1 MHEMEFWQLR
11 YLIATADEGNYGRAA
26 ARLNVSQ
33 PSVTRA
39 IQSLETELGVDLL
52 RRGRGGFGMTE
63 AGALFVAAA
72 RKLLDEADAAAGLAR
87 RAAQGEI
94 GTIAIGFEASVVL
107 ARMPALVALY
117 KREHADLVFEFL
129 EMTTA
134 DQTAAL
140 LDRRID
146 MGVVAPFAPDDRIE
160 AAPFIS
166 ERLHAAVWS
175 GHPTFKRD
183 VVDLQTIAAEPIIAS
198 PHGGQCGLHVRIV
211 DAFGRAGVHI
221 TTAAE
226 VNDTQLMLDFVA
238 ARLGVAL
245 VPESVAACGHR
256 GVTFLKIEPEERVNY
271 SMIWLR
277 DNDRPAVDRF
287 RHFVQQQAPGEGE
300 ASPASD
306 RPKRRSA
313 DAVS

>member
-1 MHEMEFWQLR
+1 MEFWQLR
-11 YLIATADEGNYGRAA
+11 YLIATAEEGNYGRAA

-52 RRGRGGFGMTE
+52 RRGRGGFRMTE

-72 RKLLDEADAAAGLAR
+72 RKLVDAANTAAGLAR

-107 ARMPALVALY
+107 ARMPSLVSLY
-117 KREHADLVFEFL
+117 KSENADLVFEFS

-134 DQTAAL
+134 SQTAAL

-146 MGVVAPFAPDDRIE
+146 IGVVAPFAPNDRIE
-160 AAPFIS
+160 AVPFIS
-166 ERLHAAVWS
+166 ERLYAAVWS
-175 GHPTFKRD
+175 GHPTVERD
-183 VVDLQTIAAEPIIAS
+183 AVDLQTIAAEPVIAS
-198 PHGGQCGLHVRIV
+198 PHGGHCGLHARIV
-211 DAFGRAGVHI
+211 DAFERARVHM

-238 ARLGVAL
+238 ARLGIAL
-245 VPESVAACGHR
+245 VPESVAARGHR
-256 GVTFLKIEPEERVNY
+256 GVTFLKIKPEERVNY

-287 RHFVQQQAPGEGE
+287 RQFVQQALGEVV
-300 ASPASD
+300 ANPAFD

-313 DAVS
+313 GAVS

>member
-63 AGALFVAAA
+63 AGVLFVAAA
-72 RKLLDEADAAAGLAR
+72 RKLLDEANTAAGLAR

-94 GTIAIGFEASVVL
+94 GTIAIGFEASVIL
-107 ARMPALVALY
+107 ARMPTLVALY
-117 KREHADLVFEFL
+117 KREHANVVFEFL
-129 EMTTA
+129 EMTTV

-140 LDRRID
+140 VDRRID
-146 MGVVAPFAPDDRIE
+146 IGVVAPFAPNNRIE
-160 AAPFIS
+160 AVPFIS

-175 GHPTFKRD
+175 GHPTVERD
-183 VVDLQTIAAEPIIAS
+183 AVDLQTIAAEPVIAS
-198 PHGGQCGLHVRIV
+198 PRHCGLHARIV
-211 DAFGRAGVHI
+211 DAFGRAGVRM

-238 ARLGVAL
+238 ARLGIAL
-245 VPESVAACGHR
+245 VPESVAARGHR
-256 GVTFLKIEPEERVNY
+256 GVTFLKIKPEEWVNY

-277 DNDRPAVDRF
+277 DSDRPAVDRF
-287 RHFVQQQAPGEGE
+287 RQFVQQAHGEVE

-306 RPKRRSA
+306 RPKQRSA